1 MRLNPRPLYVL
12 FFLIVNLLQL
22 NAQTG
27 IGTTTPNASAK
38 LEIAAT
44 DKGLLIPRM
53 TKAQREAI
61 TLSSA
66 ANGLMVYQTD
76 DLTGFYV
83 NTSTTT
89 TVAWTRVNSNWN
101 RSGTDISYTTGNV
114 STTGNLTGGNAGT
127 STISGFGANVATISA
142 GYNLSA
148 SDNGKIIQST
158 SASAITV
165 TIPTG
170 LPTGFNCT
178 IVQMGAGQITFSGTY
193 LNRSGFTKTASQYAV
208 VSIMHL
214 GSNSIIVAG
223 EMSN

>member
-1 MRLNPRPLYVL
+1 MKQIFIL
-12 FFLIVNLLQL
+12 FVVFSINA

-27 IGTTTPNASAK
+27 IGTSTPNASAK
-38 LEIAAT
+38 LEVAAT
-44 DKGLLIPRM
+44 DKGFLLPRM
-53 TKAQREAI
+53 TSTQRSAI
-61 TLSSA
+61 ATP
-66 ANGLMVYQTD
+66 ANGLLVYQTD
-76 DLTGFYV
+76 GDAGFYV
-83 NTSTTT
+83 NTGSSSS
-89 TVAWTRVNSNWN
+89 VVWTRVNMDWS
-101 RSGTDISYTTGNV
+101 RSGNDLTYTSGNV
-114 STTGNLTGGNAGT
+114 STTGNLTGGNAST
-127 STISGFGANVATISA
+127 STISGFGANVATISG
-142 GYNLSA
+142 GYSLTVA
-148 SDNGKIIQST
+148 DNGKIIQST